1 MTMPQVLQQIVTSVM
16 AWEGISQAPHRFGG
30 TEFRI
35 GKVEIG
41 HIHRHGMVDIPFTRA
56 IRDQL
61 LEEGRAVPH
70 HLLPKSGWIT
80 FYIREAADAER
91 ALWLFRVSYLHKAS
105 RRAPELAAAANIE
118 MSAALAQLVLKH

>member
-1 MTMPQVLQQIVTSVM
+1 MNMPHVLQQIVTSVT

-35 GKVEIG
+35 GKVEVG
-41 HIHRHGMVDIPFTRA
+41 HIHRHGMVDIPFTRT

-61 LEEGRAVPH
+61 LKEGRAVPH
-70 HLLPKSGWIT
+70 HLLPESGWIT

-91 ALWLFRVSYLHKAS
+91 ALWLFRLSYLHKAA
-105 RRAPELAAAANIE
+105 RRAPELAATANLE
-118 MSAALAQLVLKH
+118 MSADLARLVLKH